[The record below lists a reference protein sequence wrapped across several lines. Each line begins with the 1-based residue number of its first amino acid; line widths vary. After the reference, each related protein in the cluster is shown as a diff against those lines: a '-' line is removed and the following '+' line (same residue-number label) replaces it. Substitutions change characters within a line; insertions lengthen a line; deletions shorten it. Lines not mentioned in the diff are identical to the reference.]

1 MATDPDPLL
10 RRLGEELARAG
21 VAAPTGGGGPVTAGE
36 VADLPPAVQRYLAFM
51 EVVGRPRVRS
61 FRARFQG
68 RFRLRPKLGWM
79 PAEAWQYNAA
89 DPITRVF
96 LMRLRFARVVPMIG
110 ADTYVDGHGRMLG
123 KLFGRVTVADGSGE
137 EFDLGELTTYL
148 NDAILLAPSML
159 LGPATTWI
167 GVDDHTFDVRLTDAS
182 RTVSA
187 RVHLDERGAPRDFST
202 TDRFADLPT
211 GLVRAEWR
219 TPISTWTTTIDGR
232 PLPGPMAAVWHLPDG
247 ELPYVEGRIDPA
259 SLQIDVA
266 PPG

>member
-1 MATDPDPLL
+1 MTTEP
-10 RRLGEELARAG
+10 RTY
-21 VAAPTGGGGPVTAGE
+21 TG
-36 VADLPPAVQRYLAFM
+36 
-51 EVVGRPRVRS
+51 RVRVT
-61 FRARFQG
+61 
-68 RFRLRPKLGWM
+68 
-79 PAEAWQYNAA
+79 N
-89 DPITRVF
+89 
-96 LMRLRFARVVPMIG
+96 PM
-110 ADTYVDGHGRMLG
+110 T
-123 KLFGRVTVADGSGE
+123 S
-137 EFDLGELTTYL
+137 
-148 NDAILLAPSML
+148 APVNRS
-159 LGPATTWI
+159 I
-167 GVDDHTFDVRLTDAS
+167 GVIIRGDDDQIQMRGLG